1 MIQSTS
7 SSTTLYCANHPNVET
22 SLRCNRCEKPI
33 CAKCAVK
40 MPTGYRCKECVKSQ
54 MKIFDTA
61 ELVDYPAGLAVAL
74 FLSLIASILMSLL
87 GFIGFFGWFIIAAG
101 APTAGVVIAE
111 GARWA
116 TRRHR
121 SVSLFIT
128 VCVGVVLGAL
138 PVIIAQLL
146 VFNPFGLIFQVIYL
160 VLAVPTVYSRLTGL
174 QLFR

>member
-1 MIQSTS
+1 MIHST
-7 SSTTLYCANHPNVET
+7 STTLYCANHPTVET

-61 ELVDYPAGLAVAL
+61 EWVDYATGFLAAG
-74 FLSLIASILMSLL
+74 FLSLVASFLMSLL
-87 GFIGFFGWFIIAAG
+87 GYIGFFGWFIIIAG

-111 GARWA
+111 GVRWA

-121 SVSLFIT
+121 SQSLFIT
-128 VCVGVVLGAL
+128 VCAAVVFGAL
-138 PVIIAQLL
+138 PLIIAQ
-146 VFNPFGLIFQVIYL
+146 VIIFNPFGLIFQVIYL
-160 VLAVPTVYSRLTGL
+160 VLAVPTVYSRLSGL